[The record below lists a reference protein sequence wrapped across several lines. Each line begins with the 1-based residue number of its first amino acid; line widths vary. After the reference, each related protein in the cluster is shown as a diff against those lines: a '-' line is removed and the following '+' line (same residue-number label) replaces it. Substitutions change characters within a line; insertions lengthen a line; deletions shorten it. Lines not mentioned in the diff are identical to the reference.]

1 MSKIGHEAINS
12 FVKHL
17 QNGKQSFYHARG
29 MVVGCAGAGK
39 TSLLERMKR
48 RNISDTEKETR
59 AIHVTEHMFCIQKD
73 KLFGTFF
80 ILGVFRGWV
89 HGWIGSDIRQTF
101 ILRKPLIFSFSLIS
115 TLHRRKSQFIQI
127 VLILIGRS
135 VFFY

>member
-17 QNGKQSFYHARG
+17 QNGKQSFYHAGG

-59 AIHVTEHMFCIQKD
+59 AIHVNEHMFCIQKD
-73 KLFGTFF
+73 KLFGTLFYSWC
-80 ILGVFRGWV
+80 IPGLGAWVDWFR
-89 HGWIGSDIRQTF
+89 
-101 ILRKPLIFSFSLIS
+101 
-115 TLHRRKSQFIQI
+115 
-127 VLILIGRS
+127 
-135 VFFY
+135 Y

>member
-1 MSKIGHEAINS
+1 MCFIHTKYFITSALFNKVSSLNLTCILFFFFPDSVPLEVSKIGHEAINS

-59 AIHVTEHMFCIQKD
+59 AIHVNEHMFCIQKD
-73 KLFGTFF
+73 KLFGTLFYSWC
-80 ILGVFRGWV
+80 IPGLGAWVDWFR
-89 HGWIGSDIRQTF
+89 
-101 ILRKPLIFSFSLIS
+101 
-115 TLHRRKSQFIQI
+115 
-127 VLILIGRS
+127 
-135 VFFY
+135 Y

>member
-59 AIHVTEHMFCIQKD
+59 AIHVYPE
-73 KLFGTFF
+73 
-80 ILGVFRGWV
+80 
-89 HGWIGSDIRQTF
+89 RQTF
-101 ILRKPLIFSFSLIS
+101 WYFVLFLVYSGAGCMGGLVQILDRLL
-115 TLHRRKSQFIQI
+115 
-127 VLILIGRS
+127 
-135 VFFY
+135 FYENHLYFLFP

>member
-1 MSKIGHEAINS
+1 MIYVSYFFFFPDSVPLEVSKIGHEAINS

-59 AIHVTEHMFCIQKD
+59 AIHVNEHMFCIQKD
-73 KLFGTFF
+73 KLFGTLFYSWC
-80 ILGVFRGWV
+80 IPGLGAWVDWFR
-89 HGWIGSDIRQTF
+89 
-101 ILRKPLIFSFSLIS
+101 
-115 TLHRRKSQFIQI
+115 
-127 VLILIGRS
+127 
-135 VFFY
+135 Y